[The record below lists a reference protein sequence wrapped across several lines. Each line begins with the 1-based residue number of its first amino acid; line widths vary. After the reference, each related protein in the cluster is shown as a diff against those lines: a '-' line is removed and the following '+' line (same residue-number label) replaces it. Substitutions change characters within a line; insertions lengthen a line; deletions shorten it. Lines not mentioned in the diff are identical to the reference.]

1 VVREAAARAGRDPR
15 VVEITARLMV
25 NLDPPGPAADVGVRR
40 HITAYLNVPVY
51 RAYQEWLGRG
61 QLLAPMWDAWASGD
75 RKGAVEAVPDEVA
88 RELIIRGSMDD
99 IRAGVQRYLAAGI
112 DTAFLQFSSSEITP
126 ERKREVIL
134 AATRALAPRV
144 SERSP

>member
-1 VVREAAARAGRDPR
+1 
-15 VVEITARLMV
+15 
-25 NLDPPGPAADVGVRR
+25 
-40 HITAYLNVPVY
+40 
-51 RAYQEWLGRG
+51 
-61 QLLAPMWDAWASGD
+61 MWDAWASGD
-75 RKGAVEAVPDEVA
+75 RKRAVEAVPAEVT

-112 DTAFLQFSSSEITP
+112 DTAFLQFSSSETTT

-134 AATRALAPRV
+134 AATRALAPNV